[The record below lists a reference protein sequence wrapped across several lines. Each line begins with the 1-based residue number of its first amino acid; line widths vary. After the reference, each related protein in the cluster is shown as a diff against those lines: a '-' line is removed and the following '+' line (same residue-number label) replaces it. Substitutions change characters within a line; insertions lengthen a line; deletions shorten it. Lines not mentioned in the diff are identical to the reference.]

1 MEFPTE
7 DWDIFEAAEF
17 ETAAARTP
25 SELCIEIMAQ
35 VRPNGWIMD
44 HWRVA
49 TGGTSILEATVD
61 LATIIPAASVMPQC
75 KLTYQSWPA
84 ELGIR
89 RNMTTSPWLDMM
101 ALLGANEMTA
111 ADSDGQPVEC
121 KTVIENLQA
130 LPNKS
135 VISAVIRWA
144 ACASED
150 GKLEIQLQCL
160 PAAITTLNSKPIFKR

>member
-1 MEFPTE
+1 
-7 DWDIFEAAEF
+7 
-17 ETAAARTP
+17 
-25 SELCIEIMAQ
+25 
-35 VRPNGWIMD
+35 
-44 HWRVA
+44 
-49 TGGTSILEATVD
+49 
-61 LATIIPAASVMPQC
+61 MPQC
-75 KLTYQSWPA
+75 KLTYKSWPA

-89 RNMTTSPWLDMM
+89 HNMTTSPWLDVM

-135 VISAVIRWA
+135 VISAVIKWA

-150 GKLEIQLQCL
+150 GKLEIQLPCL
-160 PAAITTLNSKPIFKR
+160 LAAITSLNSKLIFRR